1 MEDYKGKI
9 NRRMAFMAMS
19 GVLIVIL
26 YWVAKQTLE
35 APKQI
40 GFITGLCIALEALIL
55 GYLAKLF
62 LSSRSASG
70 LKKLAIS
77 EGDERKA
84 LIAQKTSRAGI
95 VIYAVGIGIATIAAF
110 FINETVF
117 MTLMGVL
124 TFMALIKII
133 LRVYFQRKY

>member
-1 MEDYKGKI
+1 MDEYKSKI
-9 NRRMAFMAMS
+9 NRRMTFMAVCS
-19 GVLIVIL
+19 VLIVIL
-26 YWVAKQTLE
+26 YLSAKQVIE
-35 APKQI
+35 APNQI
-40 GFITGLCIALEALIL
+40 GFVTGLCIALEVLIL
-55 GYLAKLF
+55 GYLTKLF
-62 LSSRSASG
+62 FSSRSENG
-70 LKKLAIS
+70 LKKLAVS

-84 LIAQKTSRAGI
+84 LILQKTSRVGI
-95 VIYAVGIGIATIAAF
+95 VIYAVGLGLATVVAS